1 MRNKG
6 GIASKSHKKQMLK
19 SVKMGGGG
27 GNYYNYICILYE
39 N

>member
-27 GNYYNYICILYE
+27 NYYNYICILYE